1 MNLSRI
7 PYLLFIVVLSLVF
20 SATLALAAETEMTYE
35 EYEAQLAQYRERE
48 TNTAK
53 EIDDLQKEID
63 AMQAET
69 GDLEDQIAAIWQE
82 IYDLIGSDE
91 AGVKAFMDELD
102 AIEAEINSLKTLSP
116 DDLYKQRR
124 DIDALEERI
133 AERKTSKIAA
143 LPDAVAKIA
152 RLEGMIAELRDMFPR
167 VPPADLYTVIRG
179 DCLWNISKKQDIY
192 DDPYMWPR
200 IYRANKDQVKD
211 PDLIYPNQ
219 VFSIPRGVPLGYHLV
234 VQGEWL
240 AKIAGYPEVYGDVT
254 KWAKIYRVNKDQIK
268 NPDLIYPAQELLIPE
283 E

>member
-192 DDPYMWPR
+192 DDPYM
-200 IYRANKDQVKD
+200 
-211 PDLIYPNQ
+211 
-219 VFSIPRGVPLGYHLV
+219 
-234 VQGEWL
+234 
-240 AKIAGYPEVYGDVT
+240 
-254 KWAKIYRVNKDQIK
+254 
-268 NPDLIYPAQELLIPE
+268 
-283 E
+283 